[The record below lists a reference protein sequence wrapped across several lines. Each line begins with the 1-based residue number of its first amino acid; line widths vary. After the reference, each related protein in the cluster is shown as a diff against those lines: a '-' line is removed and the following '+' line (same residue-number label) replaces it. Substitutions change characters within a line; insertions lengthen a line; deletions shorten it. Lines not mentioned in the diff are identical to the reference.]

1 METYRA
7 WQDGPTFHWETVLGF
22 RDCDEQK
29 QQRLSSLLDLLV
41 EASGRDYALRGFPH
55 ERMVALRQVFLLSR
69 LRLRIVRPLRH
80 PERAEVVTWEDGT
93 VGARVRREYELRDGQ
108 GALCCA
114 ARSEWLL
121 ADPVDHR
128 LLWPHF
134 NGCEIPAVNRTP
146 DCPDCDK
153 LPHHPQGLAPLETR
167 VVRRAQLDGNGH
179 LYSAGYGD
187 LLTDLLPDGGRSLRS
202 FEINYIREC
211 RLGETLELQGA
222 LTGDELQLYGFC
234 GGELRF
240 ACRAARGE

>member
-128 LLWPHF
+128 LLRPHF
-134 NGCEIPAVNRTP
+134 NGCEIPAVNRRPTARTATS
-146 DCPDCDK
+146 CRI
-153 LPHHPQGLAPLETR
+153 TR
-167 VVRRAQLDGNGH
+167 RGWRRWRRAW
-179 LYSAGYGD
+179 
-187 LLTDLLPDGGRSLRS
+187 
-202 FEINYIREC
+202 C
-211 RLGETLELQGA
+211 
-222 LTGDELQLYGFC
+222 
-234 GGELRF
+234 
-240 ACRAARGE
+240 AARSSTATATFTAPATAIC